1 MQAYL
6 VRHLVTCVETCA
18 PWPWPSRCSAVSP
31 RDRLNRVS
39 GTGGRSDLPY
49 DGGLTFVRIRWVSGT
64 YGAQVTGGGTNFWLH
79 EFPRAEQN
87 LMAVLDDFTLIDANT
102 DGSLVLTLDDPSLF
116 KHPIALLQEPG
127 FWPMTDDEAGHLR
140 AYLRK
145 GGLLIVN
152 DFEGNQW
159 ENFEAQ
165 MKRVIPEAQWIPLEA
180 THPIFD
186 SFFRITTP
194 DLPHPSYHHL
204 RGRVPEYFGL
214 FEDNDPTKRLMSIA
228 NYNTNLAEYWQLGGR
243 GFFPIEPMSIG
254 FELGVNY
261 MVYGMTR

>member
-1 MQAYL
+1 MRRNLRAL
-6 VRHLVTCVETCA
+6 ALALAVFSCVA
-18 PWPWPSRCSAVSP
+18 AGSAQSR
-31 RDRLNRVS
+31 LGNW
-39 GTGGRSDLPY
+39 GRSDLPY

-127 FWPMTDDEAGHLR
+127 FWPMTDEEAGHLR

-180 THPIFD
+180 AHPIFD